1 MQTPGMGAGGSVNM
15 APIGMGGMAGS
26 MGQQGGMPPI
36 GMAGGPGGAA
46 QSFMNSMGGAPSMP
60 GMGVANPQ
68 INYGMSPAMGGMGGL
83 GAPMNMMNPAMG
95 GIGGAGVVLVDGLA
109 PTVTA
114 DDLFPLFGVYGD
126 VQRVK
131 ILYNKR
137 DTAMVQYATG
147 QQAAVA
153 VQYLKQCPFFGG
165 VLNVQ
170 KSKNTVC
177 TLFLLHFIFFLKFV
191 HIGLPDRQSTTQEI
205 KLPRDQDAAS
215 SSLTKDFSNSPQHV
229 AVNRFLGKN
238 VGSVPGKTHAPSQVE

>member
-1 MQTPGMGAGGSVNM
+1 MQMPGMGAGGSVNM
-15 APIGMGGMAGS
+15 APIGMGGLSGS

-46 QSFMNSMGGAPSMP
+46 QSFLNSMGGAPGMP
-60 GMGVANPQ
+60 GMGAANPQ
-68 INYGMSPAMGGMGGL
+68 INYGMSPAMGGGMGAL
-83 GAPMNMMNPAMG
+83 GAPMGMMNPAMG
-95 GIGGAGVVLVDGLA
+95 GMASIGGAGVVLVDGLA

-147 QQAAVA
+147 QQAAMA

-170 KSKNTVC
+170 KSKNTVR
-177 TLFLLHFIFFLKFV
+177 TLFHFHYFFSLKLNVSADMTINNPGNQIATGSRCSFV
-191 HIGLPDRQSTTQEI
+191 VAHQGL
-205 KLPRDQDAAS
+205 
-215 SSLTKDFSNSPQHV
+215 
-229 AVNRFLGKN
+229 
-238 VGSVPGKTHAPSQVE
+238 